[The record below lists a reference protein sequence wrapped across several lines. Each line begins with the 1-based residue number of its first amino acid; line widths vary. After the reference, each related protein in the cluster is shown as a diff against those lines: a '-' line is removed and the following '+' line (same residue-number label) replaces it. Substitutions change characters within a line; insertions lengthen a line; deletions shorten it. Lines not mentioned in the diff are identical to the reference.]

1 MLTNG
6 FQTRSPLRGYKS
18 LSERV
23 LDVGKRLANK
33 STHVDNVR
41 ESTVSKPY
49 HMWLDSFMPLGYDL
63 TKRRDWP
70 PAETL

>member
-1 MLTNG
+1 ML
-6 FQTRSPLRGYKS
+6 
-18 LSERV
+18 
-23 LDVGKRLANK
+23 DIGKRLANK

-41 ESTVSKPY
+41 ESTMSKPY
-49 HMWLDSFMPLGYDL
+49 HIWLDSFMPLGYDL